1 MTDIECLDFFY
12 KNIKN
17 KKLTIRYI
25 SKNFPIFINYIK
37 NRFNDGNNETI
48 SELIY
53 RIENKIEEIPKCP
66 VCGKLVKYDKNKKH
80 YRTFCSKECE
90 LTTIGQKIMKEKRF
104 NTKLMRYGSGY
115 FNNREKYKQ
124 TCLEKYGKE
133 HVILTK
139 GEKDKINIKIKE
151 TCLKK
156 FNDPI
161 YAEEIKEKRKRTC
174 LEKYGVEHSSQNEE
188 IKEKRKRTCLE
199 KYGVEYISQ
208 SDEIKKKIKMTCLE
222 KYGVE
227 NAIQSSQVKEKIKM
241 TCLEKYGV
249 ENAMQS
255 DIIKNKV
262 KQIFLQKYGVST
274 FFKTDEIKIK
284 SKQTWLNKYG
294 VDHPFKSDEIR
305 KKIMKTCFER
315 YGYESAM
322 KNKDII
328 LKSFEKRIKS
338 NKISKYSKKE
348 NEIYNYLITID
359 KAIKRQY
366 YTEEYP
372 FHCDFYLP
380 NFDLYIEYNGAW
392 THGKHPFNKDN
403 KDDIE
408 LLNNWKIKSE
418 TSKFYKSAIETWTIR
433 DVNKRN
439 LAYKNKLNFIEIWY
453 VDKNYHL
460 IGYYQGKYID
470 TVMPQLFDMHEMIQ

>member
-139 GEKDKINIKIKE
+139 EEKDKINIKIKE

-227 NAIQSSQVKEKIKM
+227 NAIQSSQVKEK
-241 TCLEKYGV
+241 
-249 ENAMQS
+249 N
-255 DIIKNKV
+255 KNDM
-262 KQIFLQKYGVST
+262 FG
-274 FFKTDEIKIK
+274 KI
-284 SKQTWLNKYG
+284 WC
-294 VDHPFKSDEIR
+294 R
-305 KKIMKTCFER
+305 KC
-315 YGYESAM
+315 Y
-322 KNKDII
+322 
-328 LKSFEKRIKS
+328 
-338 NKISKYSKKE
+338 
-348 NEIYNYLITID
+348 
-359 KAIKRQY
+359 AI
-366 YTEEYP
+366 
-372 FHCDFYLP
+372 
-380 NFDLYIEYNGAW
+380 
-392 THGKHPFNKDN
+392 
-403 KDDIE
+403 
-408 LLNNWKIKSE
+408 
-418 TSKFYKSAIETWTIR
+418 
-433 DVNKRN
+433 
-439 LAYKNKLNFIEIWY
+439 
-453 VDKNYHL
+453 
-460 IGYYQGKYID
+460 
-470 TVMPQLFDMHEMIQ
+470 

>member
-1 MTDIECLDFFY
+1 MSDIECLDFFY

-37 NRFNDGNNETI
+37 NRFNDSNNETI

-139 GEKDKINIKIKE
+139 EEKDKINIKIKE

-156 FNDPI
+156 FNEPI
-161 YAEEIKEKRKRTC
+161 YAQEKKKKRKRTC

-305 KKIMKTCFER
+305 NKIMKTCFER

-403 KDDIE
+403 EDDIE
-408 LLNNWKIKSE
+408 ILNNWKIKSE

-453 VDKNYHL
+453 VDKNYHI

-470 TVMPQLFDMHEMIQ
+470 TVMPQLFDRHEMIQ

>member
-37 NRFNDGNNETI
+37 NRFNDSNNETI

-139 GEKDKINIKIKE
+139 EEKDKINIKIKE

-161 YAEEIKEKRKRTC
+161 YAQEIKEKRKRTC

-208 SDEIKKKIKMTCLE
+208 SDEIKK
-222 KYGVE
+222 
-227 NAIQSSQVKEKIKM
+227 KIKM

-403 KDDIE
+403 EDDIE
-408 LLNNWKIKSE
+408 ILNNWKIKSE

-470 TVMPQLFDMHEMIQ
+470 TVMPQLFDRHEMIQ

>member
-37 NRFNDGNNETI
+37 NRFNDSNNETI

-139 GEKDKINIKIKE
+139 EEKDKINIKIKE

-161 YAEEIKEKRKRTC
+161 YA
-174 LEKYGVEHSSQNEE
+174 EE

-403 KDDIE
+403 EDDIE
-408 LLNNWKIKSE
+408 ILNNWKIKSE

-470 TVMPQLFDMHEMIQ
+470 TVMPQLFDRHEMIQ

>member
-37 NRFNDGNNETI
+37 NRFNDSNNETI

-139 GEKDKINIKIKE
+139 EEKDKINIKIKE

-208 SDEIKKKIKMTCLE
+208 SDEIKK
-222 KYGVE
+222 
-227 NAIQSSQVKEKIKM
+227 KIKM

-403 KDDIE
+403 EDDIE
-408 LLNNWKIKSE
+408 ILNNWKIKSE

-470 TVMPQLFDMHEMIQ
+470 TVMP